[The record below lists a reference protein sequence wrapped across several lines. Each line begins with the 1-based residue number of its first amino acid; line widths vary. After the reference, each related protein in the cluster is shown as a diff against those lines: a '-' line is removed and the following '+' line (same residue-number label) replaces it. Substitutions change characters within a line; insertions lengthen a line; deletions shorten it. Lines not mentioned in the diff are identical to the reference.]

1 MTNEEL
7 TMRIKSGETDLMDE
21 LWSQV
26 NRFVYKQAC
35 KFINTY
41 ADRCRSFGL
50 DLEDL
55 EQEGYIAIYTAVE
68 GFDPEKGVTFLTYAG
83 YHIKHRFFSATKM
96 NYHNWQNN
104 AVRQASS
111 IEEPISEDGFTI
123 ADTLASPE
131 DLEASVVDKVYLE
144 SASRD
149 LHKAI
154 ADLKEGWQEVLF
166 AIYFQGIRQADLAR
180 SLGVARPVVTR
191 KHRRALETLRAN
203 ESIQAYA
210 LV

>member
-7 TMRIKSGETDLMDE
+7 ALRIKSGETALMDA
-21 LWSQV
+21 LWFQV
-26 NRFVYKQAC
+26 NRFIYKQAR
-35 KFINTY
+35 KFINAY

-96 NYHNWQNN
+96 NYYNWQNN
-104 AVRQASS
+104 AVRQALS

-123 ADTLASPE
+123 ADALTSSE
-131 DLEASVVDKVYLE
+131 DLEGSVVNKVYLE
-144 SASRD
+144 NAGRD

-154 ADLKEGWQEVLF
+154 AKLRAGWQEVLT

-180 SLGVARPVVTR
+180 SLGVARPVVAR
-191 KHRRALETLRAN
+191 KHRRAIETLRAN
-203 ESIQAYA
+203 EALQAYA
-210 LV
+210 LF